1 MSRCLE
7 LTERE
12 GDVVTSSKSP
22 VERAR
27 ALNEI
32 IRGEALES
40 ERLGRLT
47 DKVAAAL
54 LDVNLFSVLVPE
66 ADGGLGGGRAEFFE
80 TVEEVSR
87 ADGSAGWCLSVCSTV
102 NFGIHKAASHAARQE
117 VFGPGPV
124 AVWAS
129 LIPSARSTAVND
141 GYRVSGSFGLGSG
154 SSLARWV
161 LVAEELPDREGQ
173 QWFRAYIVPKEDV
186 DIKTGSW
193 DAMGLR
199 ATASVDYTIADK
211 FVPVHR
217 TFEYPFLQTA
227 KPAAFSAQFG
237 LFLNQVG
244 LTAFASGVGSR
255 ALSELI
261 AVAPKTKRLVGE
273 GFQADDNVVQ
283 FGIGE
288 LEGRIRAA
296 RSHYLSLVVDQDRHI
311 AAHGAPNPLLA
322 LDAVQAAQTLAR
334 AARDI
339 TVFAYDHSSTGVIL
353 SSDPLQRCLRDI
365 FTGLKHATFTPA
377 ALTRVGKARLGLGV
391 PIIRLR

>member
-1 MSRCLE
+1 
-7 LTERE
+7 
-12 GDVVTSSKSP
+12 VAIFSKSP

-27 ALNEI
+27 ALNEL
-32 IRGEALES
+32 IRREALES
-40 ERLGRLT
+40 ERLGQLT

-54 LDVNLFSVLVPE
+54 LEANLFSTLVPE
-66 ADGGLGGGRAEFFE
+66 PEGGLGAGRAEFFE

-87 ADGSAGWCLSVCSTV
+87 ADGSAGWCLSVCSVT
-102 NFGIHKAASHAARQE
+102 NFAIHKAASHEARQE
-117 VFGPGPV
+117 VFGSGPV
-124 AVWAS
+124 ALWAS
-129 LIPSARSTAVND
+129 LIPRARSTAVNG

-161 LVAEELPDREGQ
+161 LVAEELPDLEGQ

-199 ATASVDYTIADK
+199 ATASVDYTIVDK
-211 FVPVHR
+211 FVPSHR

-227 KPAAFSAQFG
+227 NPVAFSAQFG
-237 LFLNQVG
+237 IFLNQIG

-261 AVAPKTKRLVGE
+261 AAAPKTKRLVGE

-288 LEGRIRAA
+288 LEGRMRAA
-296 RSHYLSLVVDQDRHI
+296 RSQYLSLVVDQDRHI

-322 LDAVQAAQTLAR
+322 LDAVQAAQTLTR
-334 AARDI
+334 AARDM

-353 SSDPLQRCLRDI
+353 SSDPMQRCLRDI
-365 FTGLKHATFTPA
+365 FAGLKHASFTPA
-377 ALTRVGKARLGLGV
+377 LLTRVGKARLGLGV
-391 PIIRLR
+391 PITRLR